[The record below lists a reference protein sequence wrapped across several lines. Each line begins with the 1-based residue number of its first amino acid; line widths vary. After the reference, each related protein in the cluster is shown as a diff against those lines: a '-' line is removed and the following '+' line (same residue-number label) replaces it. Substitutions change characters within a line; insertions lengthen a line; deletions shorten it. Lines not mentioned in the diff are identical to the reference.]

1 MPSKLVMQ
9 KLVRILL
16 VEDNP
21 DEEVIVRRLLSES
34 NYTVDLTTVA
44 RIRDCLRLIDAQLV
58 DMVLLDLS
66 LPDSK
71 GLEGLH
77 QLRAHAPE
85 IPIVILTGLSD
96 IETAEQAIR
105 SGAQDYLVKGQ
116 LEGNLLSH
124 AVQFASLRQAFR
136 TELEELSLRDP
147 LTGLYNRRGFDLL
160 ANQSLRLAKR
170 NGRESVL
177 LLADMND
184 LKDINDSLG
193 HTQGD
198 VALQAAARAFTVALR
213 DSDIIARLGGDE
225 FVALAV
231 EAHPPGIDS
240 LMARLQEQLQ
250 LEDSKL
256 EMSLPLSLSIGVALF
271 NPQDAPS
278 VNDLII
284 IADRDMYEKKKRYRK
299 KRREH

>member
-1 MPSKLVMQ
+1 MQ
-9 KLVRILL
+9 KLTRILL

-21 DEEVIVRRLLSES
+21 DEEVIVRRLLSRS
-34 NYTVDLTTVA
+34 STIVDLTTVVQ
-44 RIRDCLRLIDAQLV
+44 IRDCLRLIDDKLV

-85 IPIVILTGLSD
+85 IPIIILTGSSD
-96 IETAEQAIR
+96 IETAEQAVR

-116 LEGNLLSH
+116 LEGNLLLH
-124 AVQFASLRQAFR
+124 AVRFANLRHGFR
-136 TELEELSLRDP
+136 NELEELSLRDP

-170 NGRESVL
+170 TGRDSVL

-184 LKDINDSLG
+184 LKDINDTLG
-193 HTQGD
+193 HAQGD
-198 VALQAAARAFTVALR
+198 LALQAAAHAFTTVLR
-213 DSDIIARLGGDE
+213 DSDIAARFGGDE

-231 EAHPPGIDS
+231 EATPLEIDS
-240 LMARLQEQLQ
+240 LLTRLREQLD
-250 LEDSKL
+250 LEDVKL
-256 EMSLPLSLSIGVALF
+256 DMSLPLSLSIGVAVF
-271 NPQDAPS
+271 DPKAAPS
-278 VNDLII
+278 LNELIGA
-284 IADRDMYEKKKRYRK
+284 ADRDMYDKKQKYREEKQRS
-299 KRREH
+299 

>member
-1 MPSKLVMQ
+1 MQ
-9 KLVRILL
+9 TTIRILL

-21 DEEVIVRRLLSES
+21 DEEVVVRRLLSKGNS
-34 NYTVDLTTVA
+34 IVDLTTVPC
-44 RIRDCLRLIDAQLV
+44 IRDSLRLIDDNLV
-58 DMVLLDLS
+58 DMILLDLS
-66 LPDSK
+66 LPDSE

-85 IPIVILTGLSD
+85 IPIIILTGFPD
-96 IETAEQAIR
+96 IKTAEQAVR
-105 SGAQDYLVKGQ
+105 SGAQDYLIKGQ

-124 AVQFASLRQAFR
+124 AVQFANLRQAFR
-136 TELEELSLRDP
+136 IDLEELSLRDP

-184 LKDINDSLG
+184 LKDINDTLG
-193 HTQGD
+193 HRQGD
-198 VALQAAARAFTVALR
+198 LALQAAARAFTTALR

-231 EAHPPGIDS
+231 EAHPPGINS
-240 LMARLQEQLQ
+240 LLQRLREQLD
-250 LEDSKL
+250 LENAKL
-256 EMSLPLSLSIGVALF
+256 HMLLPLSLSIGVAPF
-271 NPQDAPS
+271 DPQAGPS
-278 VNDLII
+278 LNELIVA
-284 IADRDMYEKKKRYRK
+284 ADRDMYDKKQRYREGKKRS
-299 KRREH
+299 

>member
-1 MPSKLVMQ
+1 MQ
-9 KLVRILL
+9 TTIRILL

-21 DEEVIVRRLLSES
+21 DEEVVVRRLLSKGNS
-34 NYTVDLTTVA
+34 IVDLTTVPC
-44 RIRDCLRLIDAQLV
+44 IRDSLRLIDDNLV
-58 DMVLLDLS
+58 DMILLDLS
-66 LPDSK
+66 LPDSE

-85 IPIVILTGLSD
+85 IPIIILTGFPD
-96 IETAEQAIR
+96 IKTAEQAVR
-105 SGAQDYLVKGQ
+105 SGAQDYLIKGQ

-124 AVQFASLRQAFR
+124 AVQFADLRQAFR
-136 TELEELSLRDP
+136 IDLEELSLRDP

-184 LKDINDSLG
+184 LKDINDTLG
-193 HTQGD
+193 HRQGD
-198 VALQAAARAFTVALR
+198 LALQAAARAFTTALR

-231 EAHPPGIDS
+231 EAHPPGINS
-240 LMARLQEQLQ
+240 LLQRLREQLD
-250 LEDSKL
+250 LENAKL
-256 EMSLPLSLSIGVALF
+256 HMLLPLSLSIGVAPF
-271 NPQDAPS
+271 DPQAGPS
-278 VNDLII
+278 LNELIVA
-284 IADRDMYEKKKRYRK
+284 ADRDMYDKKQRYREGKKRS
-299 KRREH
+299 